1 MALSCQPLDFIRNF
15 IWKVCLS
22 WVCTVHHHFKM
33 SCRWKSF
40 KLSCMEKKN
49 KSQKRRFYFCRV
61 IGRSIKT
68 WLIFTITCSTWLAVC
83 WEMLR
88 GINSGE
94 RDKVES
100 LIDPQIK
107 LFTFSANSIAPNRK
121 ISLLH
126 CCCWKRKKK
135 KNFLYM
141 CRIWIKNQEAG
152 IVIVG
157 EDHVKELYKIIC
169 FWLKKQLKNKKQS
182 SDNVSLVFSSIIN
195 LK

>member
-1 MALSCQPLDFIRNF
+1 MSACLKKKFYDILMDLSRKLSFHMTILIKALSCQPLDFIRNF

-22 WVCTVHHHFKM
+22 WVWTVHHHFKM

-100 LIDPQIK
+100 LIDPQ
-107 LFTFSANSIAPNRK
+107 S
-121 ISLLH
+121 
-126 CCCWKRKKK
+126 
-135 KNFLYM
+135 
-141 CRIWIKNQEAG
+141 
-152 IVIVG
+152 
-157 EDHVKELYKIIC
+157 
-169 FWLKKQLKNKKQS
+169 
-182 SDNVSLVFSSIIN
+182 
-195 LK
+195 

>member
-1 MALSCQPLDFIRNF
+1 MLLNVSLPKEEILWYINGFIGEISSLSRKLSFHMTILIKALSCQPLDFIRNF

-22 WVCTVHHHFKM
+22 WVWTVHHHFKM

-100 LIDPQIK
+100 LIDPQ
-107 LFTFSANSIAPNRK
+107 S
-121 ISLLH
+121 
-126 CCCWKRKKK
+126 
-135 KNFLYM
+135 
-141 CRIWIKNQEAG
+141 
-152 IVIVG
+152 
-157 EDHVKELYKIIC
+157 
-169 FWLKKQLKNKKQS
+169 
-182 SDNVSLVFSSIIN
+182 
-195 LK
+195 

>member
-1 MALSCQPLDFIRNF
+1 MCGFNKKWGEDAIDSRLLLNVSLPKEEILWYIIGFIGEISSLSRKLSFHMTILIKALSCQPLDFIRNF

-49 KSQKRRFYFCRV
+49 KSQKRFYFCRV

-100 LIDPQIK
+100 LIDPH
-107 LFTFSANSIAPNRK
+107 S
-121 ISLLH
+121 
-126 CCCWKRKKK
+126 
-135 KNFLYM
+135 
-141 CRIWIKNQEAG
+141 
-152 IVIVG
+152 
-157 EDHVKELYKIIC
+157 
-169 FWLKKQLKNKKQS
+169 
-182 SDNVSLVFSSIIN
+182 
-195 LK
+195 